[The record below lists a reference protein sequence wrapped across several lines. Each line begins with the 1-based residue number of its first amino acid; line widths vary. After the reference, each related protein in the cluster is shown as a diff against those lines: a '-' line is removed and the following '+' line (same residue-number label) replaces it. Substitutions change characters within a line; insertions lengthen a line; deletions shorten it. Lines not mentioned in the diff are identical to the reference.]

1 MKYLLA
7 LSIVIAGLIIGL
19 FVKNNDTPK
28 LGFGIDGGSLST
40 TTESFGTGAAY
51 ESQVLKTG
59 AGVLDNV
66 VVTLTSNAGLL
77 LCNATTTGSQMGTV
91 FSTTTQ
97 CFSTFKTTTVG
108 TYDYNVAFS
117 KGLIAISNT
126 AVGMASTTITYR

>member
-1 MKYLLA
+1 MKYFLA
-7 LSIVIAGLIIGL
+7 LSIVIAGFIIGFSL
-19 FVKNNDTPK
+19 KGNDAPK

-51 ESQVLKTG
+51 EEQVLKIG
-59 AGVLDNV
+59 AGVLDKV

-77 LCNATTTGSQMGTV
+77 LCNATTTGPQMGTV

-97 CFSTFKTTTVG
+97 CFATFKTTTVG

-117 KGLIAISNT
+117 RGLIAISNT
-126 AVGMASTTITYR
+126 TVGMASTTPTYR